1 MNAQSARTTGDRI
14 LLSKAGRSKAVMPPS
29 QWRSQLWTIAGGV
42 VGSTILL
49 WVMVQLG
56 QASNH
61 PKDKLSSPAIPT
73 KPAAAQADLPVVT
86 ADREEPEFDDSSR
99 LLAPPTQG
107 PALDVPREVIEMLN
121 LRKRDLDRREEALRQ
136 NEERLVMVRT
146 EVEKLLAKNEELLAK
161 NEVVE
166 KQIQAAQAKAKEQ
179 PSDAKAKQPQTKL
192 EKERLAQEQKNQL
205 AKIYEAMPSE
215 DAAAR
220 LERLPERNA
229 VEILRLVKTKSAGA
243 ILSQVKPDYAAK
255 LSAQLLVQQP

>member
-1 MNAQSARTTGDRI
+1 
-14 LLSKAGRSKAVMPPS
+14 
-29 QWRSQLWTIAGGV
+29 
-42 VGSTILL
+42 
-49 WVMVQLG
+49 MVQLG

-61 PKDKLSSPAIPT
+61 PKDKLSSPAVPT

-146 EVEKLLAKNEELLAK
+146 EVENLLAK

>member
-14 LLSKAGRSKAVMPPS
+14 LLSKAGRSKAVLPPS

-61 PKDKLSSPAIPT
+61 PKDKLSSPAVPT

-107 PALDVPREVIEMLN
+107 PALDVPREIIEMLN

-136 NEERLVMVRT
+136 NEERLQMVRA
-146 EVEKLLAKNEELLAK
+146 EVENLLAKNEAL
-161 NEVVE
+161 E
-166 KQIQAAQAKAKEQ
+166 KHMQTARAKEEQ
-179 PSDAKAKQPQTKL
+179 SSSDVKPKQAQTKL
-192 EKERLAQEQKNQL
+192 DKERLAQEQKNQL

-243 ILSQVKPDYAAK
+243 ILSQVKPDHAAK
-255 LSAQLLVQQP
+255 LSAQLLAQQP